1 MGKKSILENESTI
14 LDRKVYFCLH
24 RNNSPSDDSYYLRIC
39 ERKERTG
46 LEQLTQKELLQ
57 VEELLGI
64 EALAVRKCELY
75 REKCKDDEVV
85 QLLSDAMQMHQSHID
100 QLMEILRQH
109 NGQESYSH

>member
-1 MGKKSILENESTI
+1 M
-14 LDRKVYFCLH
+14 Y
-24 RNNSPSDDSYYLRIC
+24 RNNSSRDDSYYLRIC
-39 ERKERTG
+39 ERKERIG